1 MRLTIRAKM
10 VVLGIGVVAVLV
22 IMGIIGRWGQEA
34 VRTYVEQDH
43 ERQEQ
48 LRVVQEMRTAT
59 LELLLAAM
67 DSIVDRDNGTIS
79 HERMAGIEANAA
91 ILLSGLPELEKLS
104 DTEQEREAAR
114 QLAHT
119 GGQFID
125 AVRVDLKHLIENSAG
140 RAEAVSARF
149 EELDDRLDESGDG
162 LDGALGVIESALV
175 DARQYGGGD
184 GRMLERVVEMRR
196 TVLRIMLAAMDAIVD
211 REEGDIA
218 PERVAAMADGLRML
232 EREISA
238 LKAVVPAGE
247 PEQALATA
255 AALLPKLA
263 EALERELPEA
273 IRSGY
278 REQQAMRQA
287 FAEMDDR
294 LDAEGDRVLEHLTV
308 IQDSVRQEL
317 DEAQGSLRAVMD
329 RTGMMGLLLL
339 LAAVAVVSVSVVL
352 LARSVVGPLGE
363 VVRFADA
370 VAAGDLKRSMAYAGQ
385 DEVGSLVQS
394 LRTMVETLRIKI
406 AEAEA
411 RKEQA
416 DEQAAQA
423 QRAMAEA
430 EEARGEAE
438 KARKQGLMEAAAR
451 LEAVV
456 ESVSGA
462 TGELAALVE
471 QVGSGTG
478 IQNDRLG
485 ETASSMEE
493 MNATVLEVARNAASA
508 ADNAETARNRAV
520 SGAGVVGEVVS
531 SMGAVQKTFDT
542 MRNGLDELSVHA
554 EGIGDIINV
563 INDIADQTNLLAL
576 NAAIEAA
583 RAGEAGRGFAV
594 VADEVRKL
602 AEKTMHATQ
611 EVGSAISAIQVGTR
625 KTVGDMGAAGD
636 AVGQA
641 SGLVVQ
647 AGERLEEIV
656 SLVQGTTDQVRS
668 IATASEEQS
677 AASEEINRAVEDV
690 SRIALETS
698 GGMNRAQETLLML
711 RRDAEVLNGLL
722 VSLRKG

>member
-22 IMGIIGRWGQEA
+22 VMGIIGRWGQEA

-67 DSIVDRDNGTIS
+67 DSIVDRDDGTIS

-218 PERVAAMADGLRML
+218 PERVAAMSDGLRML

-273 IRSGY
+273 IRSGS

-329 RTGMMGLLLL
+329 QTGMMGLLLL
-339 LAAVAVVSVSVVL
+339 LAAVAVVSVSVFL
-352 LARSVVGPLGE
+352 LVRSVVVPLHE

-370 VAAGDLKRSMAYAGQ
+370 VAAGDLKRSIAYAGQ

>member
-10 VVLGIGVVAVLV
+10 VVLGVGVVAALV
-22 IMGIIGRWGQEA
+22 VMGIIGRWGQEA
-34 VRTYVEQDH
+34 VRVYVEQDH

-48 LRVVQEMRTAT
+48 LQVVQEMRTAT

-67 DSIVDRDNGTIS
+67 DSIVDREDGTIS
-79 HERMAGIEANAA
+79 QERMAGIEANAA
-91 ILLSGLPELEKLS
+91 MLLSGLPKLEMLS
-104 DTEQEREAAR
+104 DTDQEREVAR

-119 GGQFID
+119 GVQFID
-125 AVRVDLKHLIENSAG
+125 AVRVDLKNLIEKSAG
-140 RAEAVSARF
+140 RSEAVSKRF
-149 EELDDRLDESGDG
+149 EELDDRLDEFGDG
-162 LDGALGVIESALV
+162 LDEALAVIESGLEYT
-175 DARQYGGGD
+175 RESGGAE
-184 GRMLERVVEMRR
+184 GRMLQRIAEMRR
-196 TVLRIMLAAMDAIVD
+196 VVLRVMLAAMDAIVD
-211 REEGDIA
+211 KEEGDIS
-218 PERVAAMADGLRML
+218 PERATAIADGLRML
-232 EREISA
+232 EREMPV
-238 LKAVVPAGE
+238 LRTVLAGE
-247 PEQALATA
+247 SEQALATA
-255 AALLPKLA
+255 IALLPQLA

-273 IRSGY
+273 IREGAH
-278 REQQAMRQA
+278 EQQAMRQA

-294 LDAEGDRVLEHLTV
+294 LDAEGDGVLESLTV
-308 IQDSVRQEL
+308 MQDSIRQEL
-317 DEAQGSLRAVMD
+317 DEAQGALRAVMD
-329 RTGMMGLLLL
+329 QTGMVGALLL
-339 LAAVAVVSVSVVL
+339 LAAVTVVSVSVFM
-352 LARSVVGPLGE
+352 LARSVVGPLRE
-363 VVRFADA
+363 TVHFADA
-370 VAAGDLKRSMAYAGQ
+370 VAAGDLNRGITYAGQ
-385 DEVGSLVQS
+385 DEIGSLVQS
-394 LRTMVETLRIKI
+394 LRTMVETLRAKI
-406 AEAEA
+406 AEAEE

-430 EEARGEAE
+430 EEARGAAE
-438 KARKQGLMEAAAR
+438 QAKKQGLMEAAAR

-647 AGERLEEIV
+647 AGERLGEIV

-690 SRIALETS
+690 SRIASETA
-698 GGMNRAQETLLML
+698 GDMDRAQETLHML
-711 RRDAEVLNGLL
+711 RRDAEALNGLL